1 MRSEPVRY
9 LSQPAAVSMDDRWY
23 EIANLEHPWITRRF
37 EVLRPL
43 AGDLIAQATAI
54 AEIGC
59 GHGLLQR
66 QIEDFYHAPVAGF
79 DLNATALKQ
88 SVCRFSPVCCYDVR
102 EQRPEYESR
111 FAVILLADVLEHI
124 ADEDAFL
131 RAVKFHLA
139 PGGVVVV
146 NVPALQSLY
155 SGYDRAVGHL
165 RRYRIGSLA
174 AVARRNEMSIA
185 RYTYW
190 GLPLMPLL
198 VMRKLWMLARSG
210 DGAIAAGFETG
221 GPVRDCALLWL
232 SRCEPIP
239 QRLIGTSLM
248 AVLRVE
254 G

>member
-1 MRSEPVRY
+1 
-9 LSQPAAVSMDDRWY
+9 MDDRWY

-37 EVLRPL
+37 EVLRRL
-43 AGDLIAQATAI
+43 AGDLISQATAI

-66 QIEDFYHAPVAGF
+66 QIEDFYQVEVAGF
-79 DLNATALKQ
+79 DLNETALKQ
-88 SVCRFSPVCCYDVR
+88 TACRFSPVCCYDVR
-102 EQRPEYESR
+102 EQSPEYEAR
-111 FAVILLADVLEHI
+111 FDVILLADVLEHI
-124 ADEDAFL
+124 ADQEAFL

-139 PGGVVVV
+139 PGGGVVV

-165 RRYRIGSLA
+165 RRYRIGSLEA
-174 AVARRNEMSIA
+174 LARRHELTLA

-190 GLPLMPLL
+190 GFPLLPLLAL
-198 VMRKLWMLARSG
+198 RKLWMLARSG
-210 DGAIAAGFETG
+210 EGEIAAGFETG
-221 GPVRDCALLWL
+221 GPVRDRALLWL

-239 QRLIGTSLM
+239 QQLIGTSLM
-248 AVLRVE
+248 AVLRSA

>member
-1 MRSEPVRY
+1 
-9 LSQPAAVSMDDRWY
+9 MDDRWY
-23 EIANLEHPWITRRF
+23 EIANLEHFWITRRF
-37 EVLRPL
+37 EVLRRL
-43 AGDLIAQATAI
+43 AGDLIEQATAI
-54 AEIGC
+54 AEVGC

-66 QIEDFYHAPVAGF
+66 QIEDFYQVEVAGF
-79 DLNATALKQ
+79 DLNETALKQ
-88 SVCRFSPVCCYDVR
+88 TACRFSPVCCYDVG
-102 EQRPEYESR
+102 EQSPEYEAR
-111 FAVILLADVLEHI
+111 FDLILLADVLEHI
-124 ADEDAFL
+124 ADQDAFL

-139 PGGVVVV
+139 PGGVAVV

-174 AVARRNEMSIA
+174 AVARRNEMRIA
-185 RYTYW
+185 RCTYW

-198 VMRKLWMLARSG
+198 VIRKLWMLARSG
-210 DGAIAAGFETG
+210 GGAIAAGFETG
-221 GPVRDCALLWL
+221 GPVRDRALLLL

-248 AVLRVE
+248 AVLSSA